1 LYSLAL
7 QRLREAAEKAKIE
20 LSSSLSTEI
29 NLPYISADATGPK
42 HMNLKLTRAK
52 FESLVKDLIDRCI
65 TPCKKAIKDADVDL
79 KDINEVVLV
88 GGMTRVPKVQQLVQ
102 EIFGKEPTKSV
113 NPDEAVAIGAAIQV
127 RLHMQVLWKNVLLI
141 SFLLLFQGGVLAG
154 DVTDVLLLDVTPLSL
169 GIETLGG
176 VFTRLITRNTTIPTK
191 RSQVFSTAQD
201 GQTTVEIKVFQ
212 GEREIAR
219 ENKKLGEF
227 LFSGFP
233 PGNLAFFIFY
243 FFQYHIFPDF
253 NKQTNKQTK
262 IVAPRGVP
270 QIEVTFDIDANG
282 IVNVSARD
290 KVTNK
295 DQSLVIQSS
304 GGLSKDDIEKM
315 VRDAEKFAE
324 ADAKRKDAVEAKNSA
339 ESIIHDTEKAVRDF
353 KEQLSA
359 EEVTKIEDKV
369 KSLRELLSKEDISA
383 EELKKEAGDLQ
394 QMSLKVFE
402 LAYKSKASTSSSSS
416 SDSESKENVKDA
428 DVKDK

>member
-1 LYSLAL
+1 MYSLAL

-127 RLHMQVLWKNVLLI
+127 RLHMQVLWENVLLI
-141 SFLLLFQGGVLAG
+141 SFFLLFQGGVLAG

-233 PGNLAFFIFY
+233 PGNLAFFIF

-253 NKQTNKQTK
+253 NKQTNKQK
-262 IVAPRGVP
+262 
-270 QIEVTFDIDANG
+270 
-282 IVNVSARD
+282 
-290 KVTNK
+290 
-295 DQSLVIQSS
+295 L
-304 GGLSKDDIEKM
+304 
-315 VRDAEKFAE
+315 
-324 ADAKRKDAVEAKNSA
+324 
-339 ESIIHDTEKAVRDF
+339 
-353 KEQLSA
+353 
-359 EEVTKIEDKV
+359 
-369 KSLRELLSKEDISA
+369 
-383 EELKKEAGDLQ
+383 
-394 QMSLKVFE
+394 
-402 LAYKSKASTSSSSS
+402 
-416 SDSESKENVKDA
+416 
-428 DVKDK
+428 